1 MPGFRSDPTSGTKA
15 GHARPRRPTLRLL
28 VVDDHP
34 IVRDGVALL
43 VGHTSWVEVAG
54 YARRGREALAL
65 AADLQPDVILL
76 DLRLP
81 DMLGSELITGLRARA
96 PHTTVVVF
104 TAFAGHAA
112 LAAAREAG
120 ASAVLLKD
128 ATQQEMLALLSRIR
142 SGAPLG
148 WPDDRDPLEARRSSA
163 LERVGMTARE
173 YDVLRRVALG
183 ETNPEIAAAMHLS
196 RNTVKSY
203 LQSAFA
209 KLGARNRVE
218 ALLKAGELDLL

>member
-1 MPGFRSDPTSGTKA
+1 M
-15 GHARPRRPTLRLL
+15 RLL

-34 IVRDGVALL
+34 IVRDGVAML
-43 VGHTSWVEVAG
+43 VDRTSWVEVVG
-54 YARRGREALAL
+54 YSRRGRDALTL
-65 AADLQPDVILL
+65 AADLQPDVVLL

-81 DMLGSELITGLRARA
+81 DMLGSELIAGLRARA
-96 PHTTVVVF
+96 PRVTVVIF
-104 TAFAGHAA
+104 TAFADHAA
-112 LAAAREAG
+112 IAAARAAG

-142 SGAPLG
+142 AG
-148 WPDDRDPLEARRSSA
+148 DPLCWSGDAHPLERRRSSA
-163 LERVGMTARE
+163 LERLGMTRRE

-183 ETNPEIAAAMHLS
+183 ETNPEIAEAMHLS

-203 LQSAFA
+203 LQSAFG

-218 ALLKAGELDLL
+218 ALARAGELDLL